1 MRARGPGRQVH
12 GSRRERPVAGGESGM
27 VAGGKGGQVGA
38 CQSGLDKG
46 VGGEVFPGE
55 DLEPVSEVKRQIP
68 YHPEPQLVFGVRP
81 AGVYEKACGQGSC
94 IRGGALS
101 GSAGTNLPGAIY
113 LVHEGCA
120 GPDQYHRRRYL
131 GEHPED
137 GRHSGAGYRFRR

>member
-12 GSRRERPVAGGESGM
+12 GGRREGPVAVGES
-27 VAGGKGGQVGA
+27 GKGGQVDAG
-38 CQSGLDKG
+38 QSGLDKG

-68 YHPEPQLVFGVRP
+68 YHPEPQRVFGVRP

-101 GSAGTNLPGAIY
+101 GWHRVGFYPGVGRGEA
-113 LVHEGCA
+113 LQAE
-120 GPDQYHRRRYL
+120 HRRARTCRARYI
-131 GEHPED
+131 
-137 GRHSGAGYRFRR
+137 